1 MAKLIHS
8 ATLANFQSLFPD
20 WENSTSSVYKS
31 VVFTDDGYIYTHGK
45 AFRVPLAGDTTQGL
59 TEFIRDGLTTTITV
73 TGVTKSITLPSITTS
88 TSDILTITTPT
99 GTGNFTINHGN
110 KLTAAGSF
118 NSSISNYVLTP
129 KGASYDIYGHIK
141 RVTTGTATHLDYV
154 ARTAVAVSE
163 KEIEVLNK
171 ENLTNVDELNSE
183 QDMIQYS

>member
-8 ATLANFQSLFPD
+8 ATLANFQSLFPE

-88 TSDILTITTPT
+88 LS
-99 GTGNFTINHGN
+99 G
-110 KLTAAGSF
+110 
-118 NSSISNYVLTP
+118 
-129 KGASYDIYGHIK
+129 
-141 RVTTGTATHLDYV
+141 
-154 ARTAVAVSE
+154 
-163 KEIEVLNK
+163 
-171 ENLTNVDELNSE
+171 
-183 QDMIQYS
+183 